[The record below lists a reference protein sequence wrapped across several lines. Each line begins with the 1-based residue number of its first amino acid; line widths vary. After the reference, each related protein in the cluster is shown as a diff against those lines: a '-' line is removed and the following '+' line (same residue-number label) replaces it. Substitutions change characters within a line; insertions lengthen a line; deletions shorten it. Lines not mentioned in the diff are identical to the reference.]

1 MGNNVVEW
9 IKSVFVGEEEDET
22 ENEPMII
29 DGDEKEEKERS
40 SGKNAGGSGN
50 IVSINL
56 TVQLEVV
63 LEKPESFSAQVSEIA
78 NNIRDRRAVVL
89 NLESAT
95 RDEARRILDFIAG
108 AAYALDGKVQ
118 RVSNATYLIT
128 PKNVGFVGEIV
139 GELENNGVFFG

>member
-50 IVSINL
+50 SRYPRRRSGFF
-56 TVQLEVV
+56 QH
-63 LEKPESFSAQVSEIA
+63 
-78 NNIRDRRAVVL
+78 RD
-89 NLESAT
+89 
-95 RDEARRILDFIAG
+95 
-108 AAYALDGKVQ
+108 K
-118 RVSNATYLIT
+118 
-128 PKNVGFVGEIV
+128 
-139 GELENNGVFFG
+139 